1 MQPSTTKGT
10 VEFCPDCKR
19 KTSHE
24 TAPGGWPF
32 CLKHQDIHPPTKPG
46 DK

>member
-24 TAPGGWPF
+24 TAPGGWPT
-32 CLKHQDIHPPTKPG
+32 CVRCGYIQRPKGGK
-46 DK
+46 